1 MPLLQLQDPYNG
13 SDREYLSDYGNPED
27 EYVPP
32 PSVVTRNVVLEGQ
45 LNIWNELRRFDQS
58 NTGKSEKGRVENLP

>member
-1 MPLLQLQDPYNG
+1 MHTFSHYTQLQDPYHG
-13 SDREYLSDYGNPED
+13 SDREYVSEYGVEVD

-58 NTGKSEKGRVENLP
+58 NTGKSDEREK